1 VSELIRVLVVDD
13 HTLVRQ
19 GIRHLVEEMEGLT
32 VVAEA
37 GTAEEAVALVEEHAP
52 DVVLLDISLPDE
64 SGLWVARSVRQSRP
78 ETKILMLTMHEQAEY
93 VMGAVDAGAH
103 GYVLKDAG
111 PGELRQAIRA
121 VWDGE
126 GYFSPAVARQLTAV
140 LRGEVP
146 VEEESPIA
154 RLTSREKEVLVLVAG
169 GKTSRVI
176 AEELGISPRTVES
189 HRESMMRK
197 LDIRSVASLTR
208 LAVEEGLL

>member
-37 GTAEEAVALVEEHAP
+37 GTAQEALALVEEHAP

-64 SGLWVARSVRQSRP
+64 SGLTVARKVRQSRP
-78 ETKILMLTMHEQAEY
+78 DTRILMLTMHEQTEY
-93 VMGAVDAGAH
+93 VMGAVEAGAH

-121 VWDGE
+121 VWEGE

-146 VEEESPIA
+146 VEEQSPIT
-154 RLTSREKEVLVLVAG
+154 RLTTREREVLVLVAG

-208 LAVEEGLL
+208 LAVQEGLL